1 MENEPWIISLLLGE
15 RVELSNP
22 VVGLLGIAESEG
34 EKDSDRVCLTFT
46 FTCRGRHWSR
56 GTWWR
61 GWWSA
66 TEVVAEIKVVEPGLF
81 LLPDVERVT
90 EAEGLKDAANDPL
103 LLKEG
108 VAEGLTEA
116 EDDPLPL
123 EEGAAESVGFGLEE
137 IELKTLPLSVADGVT
152 EAVND
157 PLLLVEA
164 ISDSEGLALDDGEVV
179 VLIELEALHS
189 PSTESH
195 AAPPSL

>member
-1 MENEPWIISLLLGE
+1 M
-15 RVELSNP
+15 
-22 VVGLLGIAESEG
+22 
-34 EKDSDRVCLTFT
+34 
-46 FTCRGRHWSR
+46 
-56 GTWWR
+56 
-61 GWWSA
+61 
-66 TEVVAEIKVVEPGLF
+66 VEPGLF

-108 VAEGLTEA
+108 VAEGLKEA

-152 EAVND
+152 EAEGLEEAVND
-157 PLLLVEA
+157 PLLLIEA

-179 VLIELEALHS
+179 VVIELEALHS